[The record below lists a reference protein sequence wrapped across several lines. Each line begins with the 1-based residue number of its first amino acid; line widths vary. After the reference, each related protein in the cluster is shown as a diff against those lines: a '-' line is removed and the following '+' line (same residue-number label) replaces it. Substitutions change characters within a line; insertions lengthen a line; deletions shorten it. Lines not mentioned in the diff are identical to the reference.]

1 MNHLPV
7 PDQRQHPSHPVLSFG
22 YYDIPFLGK
31 IAEAN
36 DDFYAYAVTYNIV
49 DRNAREFPN
58 LSGLQELD
66 DANHYFAKVQAW
78 PFFGLIRDTFGAA
91 ASAQDFIVVN
101 PPTKEQIINSKKLKV
116 YMSQWRAQG

>member
-1 MNHLPV
+1 
-7 PDQRQHPSHPVLSFG
+7 
-22 YYDIPFLGK
+22 
-31 IAEAN
+31 
-36 DDFYAYAVTYNIV
+36 V

-78 PFFGLIRDTFGAA
+78 LFFGLIKDTFGAA

-116 YMSQWRAQG
+116 YMSQWQAQVSKLSKEARGARIEHTRQSTIASWKFCDRLDHCELPH